1 MRRQQTPLYW
11 GICFVGH
18 CCAYTPL
25 VLSYQF
31 LVGLH
36 FVEILVPT
44 GSNLIMQIYGPF
56 RVSTSQ
62 SVSPNNRVQTTPNN
76 KGAENTPTNPVDQL
90 DLSSS
95 VSDVNRLQNTSEVTA
110 NGEIRVDRVAE
121 LRRQIA
127 NGTYETPEK
136 IDAALD
142 RILDQFA

>member
-1 MRRQQTPLYW
+1 MRRQQIPLFW

-18 CCAYTPL
+18 RCAYTPL
-25 VLSYQF
+25 VLSYRF

-56 RVSTSQ
+56 RVSTNQ

-76 KGAENTPTNPVDQL
+76 KGTENTSTNPVDQL